1 MGAGASAYSFD
12 HFRDWF
18 EFSFG
23 SQDSEYAATSQ
34 LGDSAA
40 SYAHAH
46 SHAYSRSPSN
56 ANRQPAG
63 HHLQRNT
70 NSNATADAASHP
82 AADTV

>member
-1 MGAGASAYSFD
+1 MGAGANAYFFD
-12 HFRDWF
+12 HFLDWF

-23 SQDSEYAATSQ
+23 SQESEYAATSQ

-46 SHAYSRSPSN
+46 AHSTSN

-63 HHLQRNT
+63 HHLQRN
-70 NSNATADAASHP
+70 SNATADAASHT
-82 AADTV
+82 AADTL